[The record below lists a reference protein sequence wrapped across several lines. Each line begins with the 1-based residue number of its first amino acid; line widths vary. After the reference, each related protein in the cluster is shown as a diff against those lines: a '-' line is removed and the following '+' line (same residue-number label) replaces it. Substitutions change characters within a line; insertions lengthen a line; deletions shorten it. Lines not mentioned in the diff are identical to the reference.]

1 VFLACSADCLD
12 RHLGDAHGPA
22 AAAAGVAARVGADQ
36 RSVNRERR
44 GREPYAPHRERV
56 DRLLRAAQR
65 GDGLCVLGAGNGDDL
80 DLPGLVREFGEV
92 HLVDLDGEAL
102 GRAVEL
108 LPRPAR
114 DKVVLHAGL
123 DLSGVVD
130 RIDAWGDRFPDAAQL
145 AALGDELSRRIAR
158 TIGRSFDVVLSA
170 CLLSQLPLPLRDR
183 LVLGLDDW
191 QRLFEAIERAHLTTV
206 AALCRPGGT
215 GVLAV
220 DVTSSRKLPELEHF
234 AAPWTWADLEPTV
247 RDAMARRRVTPSPDP
262 ARLLRWLTD
271 LEQAGGVERPRLT
284 DPWVWDSGGG
294 VLALVYGL
302 VFSRA

>member
-1 VFLACSADCLD
+1 VYLACSSACLD
-12 RHLGDAHGPA
+12 RHLDDSHGSVA
-22 AAAAGVAARVGADQ
+22 AFTGVAARVGASQ
-36 RSVNRERR
+36 RAVNRERR
-44 GREPYAPHRERV
+44 GRGPYAAHRERLG
-56 DRLLRAAQR
+56 RLLRAAQR

-80 DLPGLVREFGEV
+80 DLPELVRDFGEV

-102 GRAVEL
+102 ARAVET

-114 DKVVLHAGL
+114 DRVVLHAGL

-130 RIDAWGDRFPDAAQL
+130 RIDAWGDRFPDDAEL
-145 AALGDELSRRIAR
+145 AALGEQLSRRIAA
-158 TIGRSFDVVLSA
+158 TLGRDFDVVLSA
-170 CLLSQLPLPLRDR
+170 CLLSQLALPLRDR

-234 AAPWTWADLEPTV
+234 AAPWTWDELEPTA
-247 RDAMARRRVTPSPDP
+247 RDAMARRRVRPSPDP
-262 ARLLRWLTD
+262 DALLRWLTD
-271 LEQAGGVERPRLT
+271 LERAGGVERPRRT
-284 DPWVWDSGGG
+284 DPWVWDAGGG

-302 VFSRA
+302 IFHRV